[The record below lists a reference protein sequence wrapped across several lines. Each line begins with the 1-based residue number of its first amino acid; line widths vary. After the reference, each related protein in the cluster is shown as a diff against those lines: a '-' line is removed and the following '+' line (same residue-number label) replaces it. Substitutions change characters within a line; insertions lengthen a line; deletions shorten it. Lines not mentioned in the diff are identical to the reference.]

1 MEFKKTVTQFKEAI
15 KYLGDNAEE
24 LKQFILNNLEGEGN
38 EACYDEKKFLINF
51 KRDGKDI
58 SVEKKGIL
66 FRIFIDKKD
75 IYEVHHL
82 IESEYLVAGK
92 NTFKVIS
99 EEKFEKDWEATE
111 EENEEVA

>member
-58 SVEKKGIL
+58 SVEKKVFYLEFSLI
-66 FRIFIDKKD
+66 KK
-75 IYEVHHL
+75 
-82 IESEYLVAGK
+82 
-92 NTFKVIS
+92 TFMKYII
-99 EEKFEKDWEATE
+99 
-111 EENEEVA
+111 